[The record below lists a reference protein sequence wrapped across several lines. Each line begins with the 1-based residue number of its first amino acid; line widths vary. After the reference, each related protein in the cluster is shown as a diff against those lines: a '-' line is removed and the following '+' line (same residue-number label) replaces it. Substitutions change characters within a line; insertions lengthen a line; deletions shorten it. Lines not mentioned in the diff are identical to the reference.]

1 MVSGTY
7 EIMMKTPMGV
17 KKGQMIMNEDGE
29 KLSGAFVIKGKDNP
43 FTDGTVTGDH
53 FSFGGEL
60 MSPVGKMVYTCE
72 GDVTGDEV
80 TAKAVAK
87 KALLRSAG
95 KENKEGEEQD
105 HVRKSEKERQ
115 QAVLFCRRRHRN
127 VDRSGLSSA

>member
-43 FTDGTVTGDH
+43 FTDETVTGDH

-87 KALLRSAG
+87 KGALTISG
-95 KENKEGEEQD
+95 K
-105 HVRKSEKERQ
+105 RK
-115 QAVLFCRRRHRN
+115 
-127 VDRSGLSSA
+127 

>member
-7 EIMMKTPMGV
+7 EIMMKTPRGV
-17 KKGQMIMNEDGE
+17 KKGQMILNEDGE

-60 MSPVGKMVYTCE
+60 MSSVGKMVYTCE

-80 TAKAVAK
+80 TAKVATK
-87 KALLRSAG
+87 KGALTISG
-95 KENKEGEEQD
+95 K
-105 HVRKSEKERQ
+105 RK
-115 QAVLFCRRRHRN
+115 
-127 VDRSGLSSA
+127 

>member
-53 FSFGGEL
+53 FSFGG
-60 MSPVGKMVYTCE
+60 
-72 GDVTGDEV
+72 DVTGDEV

-87 KALLRSAG
+87 KGALTISG
-95 KENKEGEEQD
+95 K
-105 HVRKSEKERQ
+105 RK
-115 QAVLFCRRRHRN
+115 
-127 VDRSGLSSA
+127 